1 MLLALILFLL
11 IPAISSQPEVASPL
25 SGPRG
30 LFGRANSLFDPVFDS
45 PKIKLPE
52 AVPALDLPKID
63 TKAYDENPLMPSRG
77 VVENTLLSLMDGL
90 IKSGQIELAKSAFKT
105 QLDVI
110 KKIRPEQYDKYKKM
124 GVESMAAD
132 AVMKQAEVAAQ
143 APRSGNR
150 FIDMLS
156 DNGIPIGSSIKG
168 VEDALRTQRQ
178 LDATDPSDQIAKAVF
193 EKFQTQILPG
203 IVANLVAGRNPF
215 KVPPHGPGGA
225 GGLRPMTPTSEIGS
239 HRIEARGQQAMSQN
253 QRLPYPQDTSV
264 DHEMRRSPSAAYHR
278 DTVIDSSLYARLSS
292 SPRLSALL
300 RDERVL
306 SAISHSRR
314 MRDEPIDDMPSGHG
328 LDSKS
333 NLLLGLFEGDEE
345 DESDA
350 DKLEIRRAPSSADSA
365 TPLYTIRSSLM
376 AALAQK
382 PEVRRALSKLRV
394 RSDRV
399 DELLRPKPFP
409 FPSDHKNA
417 GFMKPREIPKRP
429 RKMLPLI
436 IGANRKEF
444 LRRAPQKGV
453 DHVTYRSRVIDNMM
467 NNPNIAPLFMDDS
480 LMHKLVGRPM
490 LSDVDKG
497 RVRRRILVTHPRF
510 ASNGG
515 GKEDE
520 RVVQT
525 VEERA
530 VPGLFEM
537 PKGRHTRI
545 RWTGARESEVPGV
558 GGRFII
564 PSFDPT
570 RPALNTAIST
580 QGRFRDEWDTTWK
593 VPNTWQ
599 PGDEVRFSMKQKTQ
613 RFIGGDGNADMPAAG
628 Y

>member
-1 MLLALILFLL
+1 MLLVSILFLL
-11 IPAISSQPEVASPL
+11 IPVISSQSDISPSL
-25 SGPRG
+25 PTTRS
-30 LFGRANSLFDPVFDS
+30 LFGRSNSIFDPIFET
-45 PKIKLPE
+45 PKLKLPE
-52 AVPALDLPKID
+52 NVAVPPIDLPKID
-63 TKAYDENPLMPSRG
+63 TKAYDENPLMPSRD

-178 LDATDPSDQIAKAVF
+178 LDSSDPSDQIAKAVF

-215 KVPPHGPGGA
+215 KVPPHGPGGV

-239 HRIEARGQQAMSQN
+239 HRIEAKMLPPTNRNQQ
-253 QRLPYPQDTSV
+253 LPSV
-264 DHEMRRSPSAAYHR
+264 EHELRRSPAAYHR
-278 DTVIDSSLYARLSS
+278 QADMESSLYSRLSS
-292 SPRLSALL
+292 SPRLSSLL
-300 RDERVL
+300 QDERIL
-306 SAISHSRR
+306 SLLSHNRR
-314 MRDEPIDDMPSGHG
+314 MRDEPIDDTPSGHG

-333 NLLLGLFEGDEE
+333 NLLLGLFEGDDDE
-345 DESDA
+345 ESDA
-350 DKLEIRRAPSSADSA
+350 DKIEIRRAPSSIDSA

-376 AALAQK
+376 TALMQK
-382 PEVRRALSKLRV
+382 PEVRRAMSKLRV

-417 GFMKPREIPKRP
+417 GFIRPREIPKRP

-436 IGANRKEF
+436 IGSNREEF

-453 DHVTYRSRVIDNMM
+453 DNVTYRSRVIDNMM

-480 LMHKLVGRPM
+480 LMKKLVGRPM
-490 LSDVDKG
+490 LTDEDKG

-510 ASNGG
+510 ASKGG
-515 GKEDE
+515 GKEDD

-530 VPGLFEM
+530 VPSLFEM

-564 PSFDPT
+564 PSLDPT

-593 VPNTWQ
+593 VPNAWQ

-628 Y
+628 F